1 MPYGEHIQLF
11 VLDSRDGYLGVT
23 QAKWLR
29 DELLACGSLWKIII
43 SSVPLGMD
51 VSKNNAEVANDV
63 NAFVDLPESE
73 SQPQQEGK
81 VKMVLPT
88 PTEDVDEDG
97 RPKSSLEYIAAY
109 LQKYWL
115 QEGITHSL
123 THLFTYSLTHSP
135 THSGKKKKKNDE
147 INENNPVDDA
157 GSTEDQS
164 VNSIDSVIS
173 YPNDGSIV
181 IDSGIVFITGGIC
194 SQPFVATYDPVNIG
208 NPYYCAE
215 IGVGAYGAS
224 SASLQPVNSMGANF
238 LYVGNGGDI
247 ETAGFAAGV
256 NLNEDGALNIKIAR
270 HSTASTA
277 VNIMSNE
284 GVEIVYDA
292 VFRSAKMFKIVK

>member
-11 VLDSRDGYLGVT
+11 ILDSRDGYLGQT

-29 DELLACGSLWKIII
+29 DELLSCDSLWKIVI

-51 VSKNNAEVANDV
+51 VCKSDSEIIDDV
-63 NAFVDLPESE
+63 NSLTDIPDYDPL
-73 SQPQQEGK
+73 QEGK
-81 VKMVLPT
+81 VKVVLPT

-97 RPKSSLEYIAAY
+97 RPKSSLEYVVAY

-115 QEGITHSL
+115 EQ
-123 THLFTYSLTHSP
+123 
-135 THSGKKKKKNDE
+135 GKRKKKNDE
-147 INENNPVDDA
+147 ANDNNPVDDA

-164 VNSIDSVIS
+164 VHSLDSVVS

-181 IDSGIVFITGGIC
+181 IDSGIIFVTGGIC
-194 SQPFVATYDPVNIG
+194 SQPFVATYDPINIG

-215 IGVGAYGAS
+215 VGVGAYGAS
-224 SASLQPVNSMGANF
+224 TASLQPVNSIGANF
-238 LYVGNGGDI
+238 LYVGNGGEI
-247 ETAGFAAGV
+247 ETAGFAAV
-256 NLNEDGALNIKIAR
+256 ANLNEDGALNVKIAR
-270 HSTASTA
+270 YSTASTSP
-277 VNIMSNE
+277 NIMSNE